1 MMMRRVFSIGMIS
14 VLFFLTILQMGTGL
28 AASEAKVTVALPH
41 DLTTLNP
48 FKARVGQD
56 RNIYMAL
63 YQPLFIHD
71 TATGDSA
78 PCLAE
83 SYKFSENN
91 KDILVK
97 VRKGAKFH
105 NGDPVTAHDVRF
117 SWQQFID
124 EKNANAYS
132 KLYRSI
138 KDIEV
143 VDDQTCIFHLGEVNV
158 AWGWLFQNLFTG
170 SKKYY
175 EKVGDDEFT
184 KRPIG
189 SGPFHFVSR
198 SINESITLE
207 AVENHHSSPAHFKT
221 LKYLVVPD
229 EITRMA
235 MLEKGE
241 ADLIFPVPPHQLKR
255 LEQNKRV
262 KIKTA
267 TVPSY
272 YGLSFHSLNFPF
284 LQDKNLRLAF
294 NYAINRQEIVDKIF
308 LGMAHPLHIFGSMA
322 EISYDANIKY
332 PYNPEK
338 AKELIK
344 SSSYAPGTPIMLT
357 YHSLIANASQVAE
370 AVQGYMEKVGVTIQ
384 LREMEVGT
392 YLSLVRKKSKDLG
405 PMTATAWFG
414 SEDPDD
420 RLLMGVR
427 SNGVYTQ
434 VPVKKEIDQLIDE
447 QHLTLD
453 EKKRYGIINKIYQM
467 LHEDPPFVP
476 LFGAPMIYAMNDRI
490 DYTWVNRVNRLYNLW
505 EIKIV
510 K

>member
-1 MMMRRVFSIGMIS
+1 
-14 VLFFLTILQMGTGL
+14 
-28 AASEAKVTVALPH
+28 
-41 DLTTLNP
+41 
-48 FKARVGQD
+48 
-56 RNIYMAL
+56 
-63 YQPLFIHD
+63 
-71 TATGDSA
+71 
-78 PCLAE
+78 
-83 SYKFSENN
+83 
-91 KDILVK
+91 
-97 VRKGAKFH
+97 
-105 NGDPVTAHDVRF
+105 
-117 SWQQFID
+117 
-124 EKNANAYS
+124 
-132 KLYRSI
+132 
-138 KDIEV
+138 
-143 VDDQTCIFHLGEVNV
+143 
-158 AWGWLFQNLFTG
+158 
-170 SKKYY
+170 
-175 EKVGDDEFT
+175 
-184 KRPIG
+184 
-189 SGPFHFVSR
+189 
-198 SINESITLE
+198 
-207 AVENHHSSPAHFKT
+207 
-221 LKYLVVPD
+221 
-229 EITRMA
+229 
-235 MLEKGE
+235 
-241 ADLIFPVPPHQLKR
+241 
-255 LEQNKRV
+255 
-262 KIKTA
+262 
-267 TVPSY
+267 
-272 YGLSFHSLNFPF
+272 
-284 LQDKNLRLAF
+284 LRLAF